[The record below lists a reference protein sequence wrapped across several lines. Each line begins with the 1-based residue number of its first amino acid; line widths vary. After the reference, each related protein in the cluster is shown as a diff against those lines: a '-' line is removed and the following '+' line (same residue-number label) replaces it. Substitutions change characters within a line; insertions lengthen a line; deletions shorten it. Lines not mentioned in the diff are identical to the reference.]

1 MKERL
6 MNNIGLKIL
15 AFLIA
20 GLLWLTVVNIDNPIT
35 DQTYK
40 NIPVSVI
47 NAEVLASERH
57 QKLIRL

>member
-35 DQTYK
+35 DLSL
-40 NIPVSVI
+40 IHI
-47 NAEVLASERH
+47 SEPTRP
-57 QKLIRL
+57 